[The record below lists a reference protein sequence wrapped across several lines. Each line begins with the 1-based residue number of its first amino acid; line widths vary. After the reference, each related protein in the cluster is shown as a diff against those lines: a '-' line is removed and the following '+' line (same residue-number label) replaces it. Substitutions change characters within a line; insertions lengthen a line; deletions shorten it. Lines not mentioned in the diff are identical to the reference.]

1 MMNPTQNSPALARLA
16 DAGRKNKTTLAAL
29 AASSATAKIL
39 SGDKAADRLLRAGAE
54 SSRILERLG
63 TGRNDR

>member
-29 AASSATAKIL
+29 ASSATAKIL